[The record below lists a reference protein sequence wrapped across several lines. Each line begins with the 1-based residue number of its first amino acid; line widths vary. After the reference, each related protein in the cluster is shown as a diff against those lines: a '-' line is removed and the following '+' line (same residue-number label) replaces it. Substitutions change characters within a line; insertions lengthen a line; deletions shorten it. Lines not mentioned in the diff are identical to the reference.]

1 MAKMTATQKMRN
13 LVSRQISR
21 MEKSGYRFDT
31 GLKESIKSAK
41 YQTLK
46 SLRDNRYKKLYSSAT
61 AEIDGDT
68 VSGSQYRQ
76 FVRREAAR
84 KASETRRNKHLH
96 VKTEEEIQWEEQRR
110 QQDEFEKG
118 IADQFDQGQIVY
130 NNVTSLIDKFPGDPA
145 LSLEKG
151 LENEIK
157 NYGLNNVMYAMGNV
171 PERLIEEARNI
182 LYYQGSKAD
191 KHRAYKAFF
200 DIIKGTINSL
210 EENKE
215 IGDVLDKMTDMSAD
229 S

>member
-13 LVSRQISR
+13 LVSRQISS
-21 MEKSGYRFDT
+21 MEKSGYRFDS

-46 SLRDNRYKKLYSSAT
+46 SLHSKGYKKLYSSAT
-61 AEIDGDT
+61 AEIDGDI
-68 VSGSQYRQ
+68 VSGSEYRQ

-84 KASETRRNKHLH
+84 KASETRKNKASH
-96 VKTEEEIQWEEQRR
+96 VKTEELQWEEQRR

-118 IADQFDQGQIVY
+118 VADQFNQGQITY

-145 LSLEKG
+145 LSLNRG